1 MKVNGKMTNNV
12 NTGVSVLTANNFK
25 STAES
30 RKRLID
36 MLSYD
41 ERKMFKRFVQS
52 VENGSKGF

>member
-1 MKVNGKMTNNV
+1 MTNNV

-25 STAES
+25 STPDS

-52 VENGSKGF
+52 VENGVLF

>member
-1 MKVNGKMTNNV
+1 MTNNT
-12 NTGVSVLTANNFK
+12 NTGVSVLAANDFK
-25 STAES
+25 STPDS